1 MLSLFNKC
9 SFVILKF
16 NVYFI
21 DNVDLLFKLIT
32 EFYTVI
38 SFMVHTIS
46 KEFNI
51 LSIQLISFKNKV
63 LVLPHVYNL
72 HSQPSV
78 CCLSW
83 LL

>member
-1 MLSLFNKC
+1 MIHTLSN
-9 SFVILKF
+9 
-16 NVYFI
+16 
-21 DNVDLLFKLIT
+21 
-32 EFYTVI
+32 
-38 SFMVHTIS
+38 
-46 KEFNI
+46 EFNI
-51 LSIQLISFKNKV
+51 RSIQLISFKNNV